1 MLSPEWLLKVAM
13 AGVEFST
20 KAKGRCRNRVVALA
34 QTQKQMHLMSEMMGE
49 SIVPASGNR
58 HNYSLVHLCVWQ
70 VIQLFTL
77 VAVASVAFVLSWQH
91 ELPTTE
97 Y

>member
-1 MLSPEWLLKVAM
+1 
-13 AGVEFST
+13 
-20 KAKGRCRNRVVALA
+20 
-34 QTQKQMHLMSEMMGE
+34 MMGE

-77 VAVASVAFVLSWQH
+77 VAVASVAFVLS
-91 ELPTTE
+91 
-97 Y
+97 

>member
-1 MLSPEWLLKVAM
+1 MLSPEWLLKVVM
-13 AGVEFST
+13 AGVRQGIEFST

-49 SIVPASGNR
+49 SIVLALILTTTPF
-58 HNYSLVHLCVWQ
+58 VHLCVWQ

-77 VAVASVAFVLSWQH
+77 VAVASVAFVLS
-91 ELPTTE
+91 
-97 Y
+97 